1 MRSFYVIAT
10 CLQLG
15 TLGTASA
22 DPLDAPGTVYI
33 DGLPCNIACQ
43 SYMAWS
49 NKVLREKYH
58 VAPRDAQGVTSGRAA
73 KEAVRRLLSK
83 RVGPSSV
90 ETTPAAKGT
99 HAQSGSVVRQE
110 PVPSTAAI
118 PGATSKIELE
128 VPNTAR
134 SPTEQVTVALSV
146 AEQITA
152 AETQKWTGEG
162 NEDARMSVGDTKANH
177 LVALLISHAD
187 AKSIS
192 ALKGAN
198 IAIDV
203 ALSAAEKDIRTSL
216 AAAGATQ
223 VQLTIGEDKPV
234 DRVIRGEVPAGVLG
248 LVSPDAAEAFPDVKG
263 FKVLR
268 VPLAHQ
274 PGL

>member
-15 TLGTASA
+15 TLGAATA
-22 DPLDAPGTVYI
+22 DPLDSPGTVYI

-73 KEAVRRLLSK
+73 KEPVRRLLSK

-90 ETTPAAKGT
+90 EAAPAARGT
-99 HAQSGSVVRQE
+99 HAQSGSVVKQE
-110 PVPSTAAI
+110 PVPSTGPV
-118 PGATSKIELE
+118 PGATSKIEPE
-128 VPNTAR
+128 APSIAK
-134 SPTEQVTVALSV
+134 SPTEQVMAALGV
-146 AEQITA
+146 AEQITG
-152 AETQKWTGEG
+152 AETLKSTEEG
-162 NEDARMSVGDTKANH
+162 NEDAHMSAGGIKANH
-177 LVALLISHAD
+177 LVALLISRAD

-192 ALKGAN
+192 ALNGAN

-216 AAAGATQ
+216 AAAGATE
-223 VQLTIGEDKPV
+223 VQLTIGDDKPV
-234 DRVIRGEVPAGVLG
+234 DRVFRGEVPAGVLG

-263 FKVLR
+263 FKVFP
-268 VPLAHQ
+268 VPLVH
-274 PGL
+274 